1 VLDNEISCP
10 LCVQPIDIYGDH
22 ATCCAKNGD
31 LIIRHNTV
39 RSLLGSIAS
48 DGLLKPVFEK
58 KGILGPTTG
67 RRPGDVTIDTWEHSN
82 GLAIDVAVTSPLSMS
97 SVRVT
102 KPCEDKGAR
111 KHRKYDAGFVHSNY
125 SFCAMV
131 FETLGAI
138 NEEGEAVLQQLF
150 SFAAKN
156 LGREFTS
163 YCSRAWARLSC
174 SLQRSVAQSILN
186 RIDGARALPVQE
198 SEELLFHREAF
209 VAKPSAPEVSEVPAE
224 FVFNKNLTFNKPPEV
239 LSINT
244 QHTPQH
250 ILQAS
255 HTIHN
260 IQHSS
265 LITQHKV
272 LSAETS
278 EFFPNLTDVN
288 LDQASSLETKESERQ
303 EEGERKGREKEEK
316 GGPADLS
323 VVCSS
328 GGSGSGSERSNMC
341 RQIIKKVSSER
352 GWMGQGGNKKNLDNH
367 SRNTQNTSCKAC
379 HSVCSGGSS
388 CRSSCSTLKNPTISR
403 SVSPHLIT
411 LYSSHNL
418 HSNEVPIELTPT
430 AHSLQ

>member
-1 VLDNEISCP
+1 MVL
-10 LCVQPIDIYGDH
+10 
-22 ATCCAKNGD
+22 
-31 LIIRHNTV
+31 
-39 RSLLGSIAS
+39 
-48 DGLLKPVFEK
+48 
-58 KGILGPTTG
+58 
-67 RRPGDVTIDTWEHSN
+67 
-82 GLAIDVAVTSPLSMS
+82 
-97 SVRVT
+97 
-102 KPCEDKGAR
+102 
-111 KHRKYDAGFVHSNY
+111 
-125 SFCAMV
+125 
-131 FETLGAI
+131 ETLGAI

-239 LSINT
+239 LSMNT

-250 ILQAS
+250 ILHAS

-288 LDQASSLETKESERQ
+288 LDQASSL
-303 EEGERKGREKEEK
+303 
-316 GGPADLS
+316 
-323 VVCSS
+323 
-328 GGSGSGSERSNMC
+328 
-341 RQIIKKVSSER
+341 
-352 GWMGQGGNKKNLDNH
+352 
-367 SRNTQNTSCKAC
+367 
-379 HSVCSGGSS
+379 
-388 CRSSCSTLKNPTISR
+388 
-403 SVSPHLIT
+403 
-411 LYSSHNL
+411 
-418 HSNEVPIELTPT
+418 
-430 AHSLQ
+430 